1 MKYNKSMLNN
11 AYNDLLQEK
20 DIRSME
26 LFDKHYC
33 ELSIAEIDK
42 LEKYMYDL
50 SNPIWKPIM
59 IDGKDSG
66 YKISNIGTAVD
77 SNNNEL
83 KYYQNSSGYLVIWI
97 HIKGKRNNVPKSIHR
112 LVAESFIPNPD
123 NKSEV
128 NHINC
133 KQNMNW
139 VGNLEWVTHEEN
151 IRYMI
156 NCGNQVI
163 GMNHKNSK
171 FTDEQIHLVCKMLEN
186 PNNDIKTISEKTKV
200 SLRTIQNIR
209 FYNGWNHISGLY
221 NINRS
226 KYVKGPKFS
235 YVSKIISDMVN
246 NGKTNSEIR
255 NKLHE
260 LGLDLN
266 ITSKSISD
274 RIYHIRKLES
284 NKTSSTIEKL

>member
-123 NKSEV
+123 NKPEV
-128 NHINC
+128 NHING
-133 KQNMNW
+133 KKYIN
-139 VGNLEWVTHEEN
+139 VDLNLEWSTTSEN
-151 IRYMI
+151 ILHAFRTGLKTAI
-156 NCGNQVI
+156 VGSS
-163 GMNHKNSK
+163 NSLSHY
-171 FTDEQIHLVCKMLEN
+171 TDKQIHEVCKLLEQRT
-186 PNNDIKTISEKTKV
+186 PNNIISELTGVERKYITDIKKGRRWK
-200 SLRTIQNIR
+200 
-209 FYNGWNHISGLY
+209 HISKLY
-221 NINRS
+221 NIPEE
-226 KYVKGPKFS
+226 KYPKDMKL
-235 YVSKIISDMVN
+235 YVEELLLAGYDKA
-246 NGKTNSEIR
+246 EILDIL
-255 NKLHE
+255 N
-260 LGLDLN
+260 LDLN
-266 ITSKSISD
+266 NKNFEMVKRID
-274 RIYHIRKLES
+274 RKIKLLA
-284 NKTSSTIEKL
+284 STTIQSYNM